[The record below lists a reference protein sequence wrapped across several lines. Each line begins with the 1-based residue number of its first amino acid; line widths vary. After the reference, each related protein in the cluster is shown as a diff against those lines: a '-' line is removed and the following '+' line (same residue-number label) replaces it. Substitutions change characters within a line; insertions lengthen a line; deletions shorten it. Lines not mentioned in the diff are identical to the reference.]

1 MALTEKTAMHT
12 VAVLGGGSWATA
24 LAKMLLRNCRQ
35 IVWYMRRDDRIQ
47 EFRECGHNPAYLT
60 DVEFDVNRIYFT
72 SDINEAVRM
81 ADTLLLATPSPYFLS
96 HMAKISEPLA
106 DKTIISAI
114 KGIVPEVNLT
124 IADYMVEKYG
134 VAPDRVL
141 VIGGP
146 CHAEEVALDRVS
158 YLTIGCADPLRAEAF
173 GKMIGSHSVRTIISL
188 DVQGIEY
195 AAVLKNVYAI
205 VAGIIHGMKGGDN
218 FTAMLVSNAV
228 REMERFVDA
237 VDPRPRNICDS
248 VYLGDLLVTA
258 YSKFSRNHNFGSM
271 LGKGYSVKA
280 TRMEMEQTAEGYFGT
295 KCIHEIN
302 EKYGVDMPILDGLY
316 SILYEGVMPRRAI
329 SRIAIHLT

>member
-1 MALTEKTAMHT
+1 MSTTPENCIGTI
-12 VAVLGGGSWATA
+12 AVMGGGSWATA
-24 LAKMLLRNCRQ
+24 LAKMLLRNCKS

-47 EFRECGHNPAYLT
+47 EFKECGHNPAYLS
-60 DVEFDVNRIYFT
+60 DVEFDVSRIRFT
-72 SDINEAVRM
+72 SDINEAVRE
-81 ADTLLLATPSPYFLS
+81 ADTILLAMPSPYFLA
-96 HMAKISEPLA
+96 HMQKITEPLS
-106 DKTIISAI
+106 DKTVVSAI
-114 KGIVPEVNLT
+114 KGIVPEVNCT
-124 IADYMVEKYG
+124 IAEYMVSKYG

-158 YLTIGCADPLRAEAF
+158 YLTIGCSDPARAEDF
-173 GKMIGSHSVRTIISL
+173 GRCIGSHSVRSIISL
-188 DVQGIEY
+188 DVQGIEF

-205 VAGIIHGMKGGDN
+205 VAGIIHGMKAGDN

-228 REMERFVDA
+228 REMERFIDA

-271 LGKGYSVKA
+271 IGKGYSVKA
-280 TRMEMEQTAEGYFGT
+280 ARMEMEQTAEGYYAT

-329 SRIAIHLT
+329 SRIAIRLT

>member
-1 MALTEKTAMHT
+1 MALTSENEIQTI
-12 VAVLGGGSWATA
+12 AVMGGGSWATA
-24 LAKMLLRNCRQ
+24 LAKMLLRNCRR
-35 IVWYMRRDDRIQ
+35 IVWYMRHDDRIQ

-60 DVEFDVNRIYFT
+60 DVEFDVNRIHFT
-72 SDINEAVRM
+72 SDINEAVRL
-81 ADTLLLATPSPYFLS
+81 ADTLLMAMPSPYFLS
-96 HMAKISEPLA
+96 HMEKITEPLSN
-106 DKTIISAI
+106 KTIVSAI

-124 IADYMVEKYG
+124 IADYMVSHYG
-134 VAPDRVL
+134 VEPDRVL

-146 CHAEEVALDRVS
+146 CHAEEVALDRIS
-158 YLTIGCADPLRAEAF
+158 YLTIGCADPARAESF
-173 GKMIGSHSVRTIISL
+173 GRCIGSHSVRTIISL

-271 LGKGYSVKA
+271 IGKGYSVKA

>member
-1 MALTEKTAMHT
+1 MALTDETAMRT
-12 VAVLGGGSWATA
+12 VAVMGGGSWATA
-24 LAKMLLRNCRQ
+24 LAKMLLRNCKH

-60 DVEFDVNRIYFT
+60 DVEFDVNRIHFT

-81 ADTLLLATPSPYFLS
+81 ADTLLMAMPSPYFLS
-96 HMAKISEPLA
+96 HMEKITEPLA
-106 DKTIISAI
+106 DKTIVSAI

-124 IADYMVEKYG
+124 IADYMVSKYG
-134 VAPDRVL
+134 VASDRVL

-146 CHAEEVALDRVS
+146 CHAEEVALDRIS
-158 YLTIGCADPLRAEAF
+158 YLTIGCADPRRAEAF
-173 GKMIGSHSVRTIISL
+173 GKMVGSHSVRTIISV

-195 AAVLKNVYAI
+195 AAVLKNIYAI

-271 LGKGYSVKA
+271 IGKGYSIKA

>member
-1 MALTEKTAMHT
+1 MPLTSENAIQTI
-12 VAVLGGGSWATA
+12 AVMGGGSWATA

-47 EFRECGHNPAYLT
+47 EFKECGHNPAYLT
-60 DVEFDVNRIYFT
+60 DVEFDVNRIHFT

-81 ADTLLLATPSPYFLS
+81 ADTLLMAMPSPYFLS
-96 HMAKISEPLA
+96 HMEKITEPLN
-106 DKTIISAI
+106 DKTIVSAI

-124 IADYMVEKYG
+124 IADYMVSHYG
-134 VAPDRVL
+134 VESDRVL

-146 CHAEEVALDRVS
+146 CHAEEVALDRIS
-158 YLTIGCADPLRAEAF
+158 YLTIGCADPERAESF
-173 GKMIGSHSVRTIISL
+173 GRCIGSHSVRTIISL

-271 LGKGYSVKA
+271 IGKGYSVKA